1 MRSPARDL
9 LVAASLLA
17 TLGSTVTAGHDL
29 SDWFFSAT
37 AAQESGTASATIAPD
52 FLPGKSMSSMHCGG
66 TGVAIGGGIWQLVKF
81 DKTHDIG
88 LAVASTDQCS
98 VSVFKAAPPDA
109 TVPDADLSAM
119 STGRGLHVGSTYGDV
134 LAAYGGKRITQSG
147 RFVVTYASSV
157 AGTGIAHPN
166 KKVENPETITL
177 VIDNDRVSAI
187 TVFFDLSGEF

>member
-1 MRSPARDL
+1 MRPCARAVL
-9 LVAASLLA
+9 AVATLAA

-29 SDWFFSAT
+29 SAWFFGAT
-37 AAQESGTASATIAPD
+37 AAESSGTASATIEPD

-81 DKTHDIG
+81 DQTHGIG

-98 VSVFKAAPPDA
+98 VSLFKASPPGV
-109 TVPDADLSAM
+109 TVPDADLSAL
-119 STGRGLHVGSTYGDV
+119 STGRGLHVGSTYADV
-134 LAAYGGKRITQSG
+134 LAAYGGKRMTQSG

-166 KKVENPETITL
+166 KKIDNPETITL

-187 TVFFDLSGEF
+187 TVSVDLSGEF